1 MKVTLCILVLAA
13 MLILGCAQTP
23 VVEFVEKDLGIDV
36 VYNGK
41 TLASYDFSPEL
52 GKPVL
57 NPVYS
62 PSGVFMTR
70 HIPPIE
76 GETADHP
83 HHLGL
88 FFAYEN
94 NKKDNFWAVKTDGL
108 PNIDHIKVVDK
119 TSEPGKGTIS
129 TEMHWMSLT
138 GKILLKEER
147 TMVFVP
153 GETENTIDFTIKLTA
168 VDTVAE
174 FQDTKE
180 GMFAI
185 RTAEFLREKDQTGK
199 YLSSNGEETE
209 KVVWGKRAKWMRL
222 QGEKDGNVLGIVI
235 MNHPESINYPCYWH
249 ARNYGLF
256 SANPLGQ
263 GMFQAQTGV
272 EHPEYFNLILQP
284 YESALFKFQMVI
296 YEGDRTLDQIESLF
310 LTYSK

>member
-1 MKVTLCILVLAA
+1 MKVINCIMLLAVVLVL
-13 MLILGCAQTP
+13 GCNQAPTVQ
-23 VVEFVEKDLGIDV
+23 FVEKELQIDV
-36 VYNGK
+36 MYNGK
-41 TLASYDFSPEL
+41 ALASYDFSPEF

-83 HHLGL
+83 HHMGV
-88 FFAYEN
+88 FFTYEN
-94 NKKDNFWAVKTDGL
+94 NKKDNFWAVKSDGL
-108 PNIDHIKVVDK
+108 PNIEHIKVVETK
-119 TSEPGKGTIS
+119 SGPGKGTLS
-129 TEMHWMSLT
+129 TEMHWMNHT
-138 GKILLKEER
+138 GKELLKEER
-147 TMVFVP
+147 TMVFIP
-153 GETENTIDFTIKLTA
+153 GETENTIDFTMKLTA

-185 RTAEFLREKDQTGK
+185 RTAEFLREKDQSGR

-222 QGEKDGNVLGIVI
+222 QGEQDGKTLGVVI

-249 ARNYGLF
+249 ARSYGLF

-263 GMFQAQTGV
+263 GMFQAQTGI
-272 EHPEYFNLILQP
+272 ENPEYFDLKLEP
-284 YESALFKFQMVI
+284 GESALFKFRMVI
-296 YEGDRTLDQIESLF
+296 YEGDRTQDQIEPAF
-310 LTYSK
+310 LSYSK